1 VGTSSTA
8 GGTPQ
13 SARSSLS
20 GVAGSGGPRA
30 RPGLQPHTHTQTPP
44 RGAKRVG
51 TVLKKADQGLDRA
64 FDRVDRAFNKVGE
77 RLSRGGPAATEYGQ
91 VRLG

>member
-1 VGTSSTA
+1 MGTSSTA

-13 SARSSLS
+13 SARSSLG

-30 RPGLQPHTHTQTPP
+30 GLQPHTHTPTPP
-44 RGAKRVG
+44 RGARRVG

-64 FDRVDRAFNKVGE
+64 FDRVDRAFNRVGE
-77 RLSRGGPAATEYGQ
+77 RLSRGGSAATEYGQ

>member
-1 VGTSSTA
+1 MGTSSTA

-30 RPGLQPHTHTQTPP
+30 RAGLQPHTHTQTPP
-44 RGAKRVG
+44 RGAKRPARGPQGALRVR
-51 TVLKKADQGLDRA
+51 VAKKPKQTEGAEAGDAGGGLLGLGGY
-64 FDRVDRAFNKVGE
+64 GE
-77 RLSRGGPAATEYGQ
+77 SGSES
-91 VRLG
+91 